1 MKFGRFVIPFVLCF
15 AAVVVQAD
23 SPELLPQYGGKPR
36 TVEEQRADKI
46 MVGEAIATHASRDGA
61 RDMFLQDAFA
71 RARAGDGDGAM
82 RAANKAWLVDP
93 ESYRVRWGFAVA
105 LGTQGKY
112 TESVR
117 FFRKAE
123 KDAGSDGE
131 FFCDYG
137 LSLFR
142 ETLLAKLAG
151 DEQVKRFKEVER
163 IYLQSHALH
172 PSSDCAL
179 AGLSVLAFARGDAKA
194 AWGYVADA
202 ERLGGK
208 SLDPRFIKELEARMP
223 RPQV

>member
-1 MKFGRFVIPFVLCF
+1 MRCCRFFVPLFLCLV
-15 AAVVVQAD
+15 AVVVQAE
-23 SPELLPQYGGKPR
+23 SPELLPRYGDKPR
-36 TVEEQRADKI
+36 TAEEQRADKI

-61 RDMFLQDAFA
+61 RDMFLREAFD

-105 LGTQGKY
+105 LGTRGNY

-117 FFRKAE
+117 FFREAE
-123 KDAGSDGE
+123 ADASADGE

-142 ETLLAKLAG
+142 ETLLAKLSG
-151 DEQVKRFKEVER
+151 EEQAKRFKEVER
-163 IYLQSHALH
+163 VYRQSHALN

-179 AGLSVLAFARGDAKA
+179 AGLSVVAFAKGDAKA

-208 SLDPRFIKELEARMP
+208 SLDPRFIKDLEARMP
-223 RPQV
+223 RPKA